1 MRISRHI
8 FGWAVAVAGLLAFV
22 SCREIVEP
30 VAPAE
35 DEVEYTIFAG
45 AARTRTTNDGV
56 HTYWAAGDALS
67 VMHCAAG
74 SHTFYASAFDY
85 VGENTFRGR
94 VRGLSA
100 SNDWYLVYP
109 YRAGTVSPEA
119 VHVTVPA
126 AQTQSGNGTT
136 AHLAG
141 ESFPLF
147 VSARNVA
154 QDTPLSVTMD
164 NALAVFRYT
173 VTNTTDAPIVVKSV
187 ELTAPVAVAGAFEVD
202 LTTEPVRW
210 TPASETGS
218 AVALTVTDGA
228 SIAANGQATFCL
240 ATIPFTAAAGSTIQ
254 LKVTAVHPD
263 DPTTEIPFYDLRHQA
278 EDRTFAANTIVDV
291 PLAYDEGHQAAD
303 AKRTYR
309 LQSELSEGTYLI
321 LGNETQTNPALYL
334 CCFPDSSKVLPQR
347 LYSED
352 RSITT
357 IVTEDQNIIAQEVV
371 LKASGSGWL
380 IKAKV
385 NGQYLYYADGGV
397 AFTSDA
403 TKAVHTAANTSG
415 SDIYIGNY
423 HFYHSGSGGH
433 FKYKSGSAGN
443 NLAFFKLGANDPVI
457 PDGASYDLENE
468 QVALYLTRMENHPYD
483 IEDRSES
490 VVGEYCSGVSA
501 SNRLDW
507 PKPVPVSWTNPASG
521 SQTKTVFVYNDEQH
535 ADLFTTVSVS
545 SSSAVSADIYNLI
558 PGRTYYYTVSNGS
571 TVVKEGHFS
580 TTGRR
585 RMMKIGSDYGA
596 TYANNCRD
604 LGGQV
609 TLDGRTIRYG
619 RIYRGSNMDA
629 VSSDAKNYIK
639 NELKI
644 GLDVDLRAISSW
656 PGSNGDYQKNALSLT
671 NISQYDVTVYQGHT
685 QEEYPADSKQNEVG
699 ALTTPQK
706 MCATLTRIMT
716 AAINGTNVYVHC
728 RIGADRTGF
737 TCMMLEALLGVPLE
751 RCEVDY
757 ELTSFSSSGLRTR
770 GGSQD
775 AVYYQCSEI
784 VKARSGA
791 TFQAK
796 AIDYAV
802 NVLGVDSALI
812 TAFQNAML
820 ENPSNN

>member
-1 MRISRHI
+1 MSKISR
-8 FGWAVAVAGLLAFV
+8 FVYGWTVVVAGLLLFV
-22 SCREIVEP
+22 SCREVTEP

-35 DEVEYTIFAG
+35 DEIDYTIFAG

-56 HTYWAAGDALS
+56 HTCWAAGDALS
-67 VMHCAAG
+67 VLHCASG
-74 SHTFYASAFDY
+74 GNSFYSSGFDY

-109 YRAGTVSPEA
+109 YRSDNVSPEA
-119 VHVTVPA
+119 IHVTVPA
-126 AQTQSGNGTT
+126 SQTQSGNGTT

-147 VSARNVA
+147 VSAKNVA

-164 NALAVFRYT
+164 NALAVFKYT
-173 VTNTTDAPIVVKSV
+173 VTNTTSAPIVVKSV

-278 EDRTFAANTIVDV
+278 EDRTFAANMIVDV
-291 PLAYDEGHQAAD
+291 PLAYDEGHQAVD

-334 CCFPDSSKVLPQR
+334 CTFPANSDKVCPQV

-352 RSITT
+352 RTVST
-357 IVTEDQNIIAQEVV
+357 IVTEDADIIAQEVV
-371 LKASGSGWL
+371 LKQSGSGWL

-403 TKAVHTAANTSG
+403 TQAVHSANSSG
-415 SDIYIGNY
+415 SDIYIGSY

-433 FKYKSGSAGN
+433 FKYKSSAGN

-457 PDGASYDLENE
+457 PDGASYSLENE

-490 VVGEYCSGVSA
+490 VVADYCSGVS
-501 SNRLDW
+501 SNNRLDW
-507 PKPVPVSWTNPASG
+507 PKPVPVHWDNPAEGNTS
-521 SQTKTVFVYNDEQH
+521 KTINIYTDSDCTEL
-535 ADLFTTVSVS
+535 ATSVS
-545 SSSAVSADIYNLI
+545 ASANNVSADVYNLI
-558 PGRTYYYTVSNGS
+558 PGMTYYYQVLNGS
-571 TVVKEGHFS
+571 TLLKSGYFF
-580 TTGRR
+580 TKGRR
-585 RMMKIGSDYGA
+585 RMMKIGTGYGA
-596 TYANNCRD
+596 NYANNCRD

-609 TLDGRTIRYG
+609 AQDGRTIRYG
-619 RIYRGSNMDA
+619 RIYRGTNMDQLT
-629 VSSDAKNYIK
+629 SDCKNYIK
-639 NELKI
+639 NELHV
-644 GLDVDLRAISSW
+644 GLDVDLRGYSSS
-656 PGSNGDYQKNALSLT
+656 PGSGGNYLNDALNLGNITMYNA
-671 NISQYDVTVYQGHT
+671 DVYLGHT
-685 QEEYPADSKQNEVG
+685 QERYPSDNINVEVS
-699 ALTTPQK
+699 ALTNPNN
-706 MCATLTRIMT
+706 MRATLTRIMN
-716 AAINGTNVYVHC
+716 AVLAGTNVYVHC

-737 TCMMLEALLGVPLE
+737 TCMMIEALLGIPLE

-775 AVYYQCSEI
+775 GVYFQCSEI
-784 VKARSGA
+784 VKARPGA

-796 AIDYAV
+796 AVDYAV